1 MKSRLVSLLVVSVLS
16 LCPSVGRARTSHH
29 SALTVKVPFEFAV
42 GNQTFPAGTYK
53 FRSLLNSV
61 PGKNTIE
68 VLEVR
73 STEGH
78 LYQAIV
84 TDVVAREEPND
95 PSVVFTRRGDR
106 TFLSEVW
113 ESGKQ
118 VGGRLRSSMDQTE
131 IAEDE
136 NEKITLTSTD

>member
-1 MKSRLVSLLVVSVLS
+1 
-16 LCPSVGRARTSHH
+16 
-29 SALTVKVPFEFAV
+29 
-42 GNQTFPAGTYK
+42 
-53 FRSLLNSV
+53 V

-84 TDVVAREEPND
+84 IDVVAREEPND